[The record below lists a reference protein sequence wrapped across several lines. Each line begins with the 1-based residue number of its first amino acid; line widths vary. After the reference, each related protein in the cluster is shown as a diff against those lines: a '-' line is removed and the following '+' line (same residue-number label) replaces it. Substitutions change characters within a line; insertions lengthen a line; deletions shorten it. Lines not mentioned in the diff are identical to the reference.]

1 MFVYKIDILKALK
14 EKGYTTYYIRKNK
27 VISESSLTMIRQ
39 NKIVSIEVFD
49 KLCDLL
55 ECDIGKIIE
64 YKKG

>member
-55 ECDIGKIIE
+55 ECDISKIIE